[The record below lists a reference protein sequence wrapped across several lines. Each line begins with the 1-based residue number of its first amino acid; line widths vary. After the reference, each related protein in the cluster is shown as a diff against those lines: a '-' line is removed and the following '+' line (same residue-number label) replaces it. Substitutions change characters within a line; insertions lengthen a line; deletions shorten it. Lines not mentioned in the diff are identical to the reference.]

1 MIYSLTH
8 TLSTTITCNSC
19 FSHAVTEEELDIV
32 SVPMA
37 ENVNQFPWLKCQSVP
52 MAENVNQF
60 PWLKMSIVLWRN
72 FISSELLKL
81 ENEWLCP
88 TCNSCKET
96 IKDTSFIQSTSVLV
110 IHFKTFIIEHEK
122 VFKENQ
128 FFKCFPEDP
137 TETRITGSNEISFF
151 NN

>member
-37 ENVNQFPWLKCQSVP
+37 ENVNQFPWLK
-52 MAENVNQF
+52 
-60 PWLKMSIVLWRN
+60 MSIVIWRN